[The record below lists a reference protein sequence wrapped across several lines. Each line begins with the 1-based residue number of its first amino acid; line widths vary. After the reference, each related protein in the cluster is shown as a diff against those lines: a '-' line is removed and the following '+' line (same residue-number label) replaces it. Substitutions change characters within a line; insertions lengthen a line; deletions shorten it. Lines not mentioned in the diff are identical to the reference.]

1 MGKKRRSK
9 KINQEKQRHDLDPT
23 TTSSSRYMDISS
35 LNDDV
40 LYNIIPSLFHI
51 WKYDGEKSYNHFN
64 IPKSNKMDPNDYI
77 SHLPDNILHR
87 IISFLPFQSAV
98 RTSFLSTHWKHLW
111 KEALL
116 EPVLDVIT
124 MEAATKVI
132 QSIVDDFDTHDRP
145 RNKWGFRFE
154 FSHGRG
160 KFVAS
165 ISSKGALQLDFS
177 DDKQKLPRPFDL
189 FLKPNL
195 ASTNHL

>member
-9 KINQEKQRHDLDPT
+9 KINQEKQRHDPDPT
-23 TTSSSRYMDISS
+23 TISSSRYLDISS
-35 LNDDV
+35 LNDDI
-40 LYNIIPSLFHI
+40 LHHIIPSLFHI
-51 WKYDGEKSYNHFN
+51 WKYDGEKSYKHFN

-77 SHLPDNILHR
+77 SHLPDNILHH
-87 IISFLPFQSAV
+87 IISFLPFESAV
-98 RTSFLSTHWKHLW
+98 RTSFLSTQWKRLW

-116 EPVLDVIT
+116 EPVHDVIT

-132 QSIVDDFDTHDRP
+132 QSFVDDFDTHYRP

-165 ISSKGALQLDFS
+165 ISSKGAFQLDFS
-177 DDKQKLPRPFDL
+177 DEKTKIT
-189 FLKPNL
+189 K
-195 ASTNHL
+195 AT